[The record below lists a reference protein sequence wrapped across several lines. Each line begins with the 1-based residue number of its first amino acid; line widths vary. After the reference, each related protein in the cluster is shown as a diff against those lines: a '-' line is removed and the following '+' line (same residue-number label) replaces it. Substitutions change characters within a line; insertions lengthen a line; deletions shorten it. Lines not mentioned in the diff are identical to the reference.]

1 MVAQSSLPEEPQRGR
16 SRMSRFQRLF
26 WGCRSHDAVV
36 HHVIAS
42 QNHDIS
48 MIPRT
53 PIKNKNVRTKNTSLL
68 LSDDDFD
75 HQSPSSFSPYDTV
88 SCSDEDGATRVVEV
102 RRLRPSM
109 TKQAPFSILPPTGEI
124 VAHHDSA
131 GGGGSFLSIDPILM
145 TISTGRRP
153 APPTR
158 LPAAYRY
165 PTDADVKY
173 HDRRDDDESLYYDDN
188 DDDDISDITGFREY
202 SLISM

>member
-16 SRMSRFQRLF
+16 SRTSRFQLLF
-26 WGCRSHDAVV
+26 WGCRSHEAVV
-36 HHVIAS
+36 HHVIAP
-42 QNHDIS
+42 QKHDIS

-53 PIKNKNVRTKNTSLL
+53 PIKNKVRRTKNTSLV

-75 HQSPSSFSPYDTV
+75 YQSPSSSPYDTV

-102 RRLRPSM
+102 RRLRPSI
-109 TKQAPFSILPPTGEI
+109 TKQAPFSMLPPTGEI
-124 VAHHDSA
+124 VAHHDSGG

-153 APPTR
+153 APTR